1 MLLLIG
7 KILLLLIFFLSG
19 INKIQN
25 FKSTVSGFKNIFF
38 SKKLPNF
45 IYNIIIFLVIILE
58 ILAPIIIIYNSQT
71 NNLSQLAHYSS
82 ITLAIFTILATY
94 LYHNPIT
101 QKGQFYYFMKNLSI
115 IGGLLVV
122 SAIV

>member
-7 KILLLLIFFLSG
+7 KILSLLIFFLSG

-25 FKSTVSGFKNIFF
+25 FKSTVSGFKNVFF

-45 IYNIIIFLVIILE
+45 IYNIIIFLVIVLE

-71 NNLSQLAHYSS
+71 NDLSQLAHYSS
-82 ITLAIFTILATY
+82 ISLAIFTILATY

-101 QKGQFYYFMKNLSI
+101 QKGQFYYFMKNVSI
-115 IGGLLVV
+115 IGGLFVV

>member
-38 SKKLPNF
+38 SKKIPNF

-82 ITLAIFTILATY
+82 ISLAIFTIIATY
-94 LYHNPIT
+94 LYHNPMT
-101 QKGQFYYFMKNLSI
+101 QKGQFYYFMKNVSI
-115 IGGLLVV
+115 IGGLLIL
-122 SAIV
+122 SSIV

>member
-25 FKSTVSGFKNIFF
+25 FKGTVSGFKNIFF

>member
-7 KILLLLIFFLSG
+7 KILLLSIFFLSG
-19 INKIQN
+19 ISKIKN
-25 FKSTVSGFKNIFF
+25 FKGTVSGFKNIFL

-45 IYNIIIFLVIILE
+45 IYNLIIFLAIVLE

-82 ITLAIFTILATY
+82 ISLAIFTIIATY

>member
-19 INKIQN
+19 ISKIKN
-25 FKSTVSGFKNIFF
+25 FKGTVSGFKNVFF
-38 SKKLPNF
+38 LKKMPNF
-45 IYNIIIFLVIILE
+45 IYNIIIFLVIVLE

-71 NNLSQLAHYSS
+71 NDLSQLAHYSS
-82 ITLAIFTILATY
+82 ISLAIFTILATY

-101 QKGQFYYFMKNLSI
+101 QKGQFYYFMKNVSI

-122 SAIV
+122 STIV

>member
-7 KILLLLIFFLSG
+7 KILLLSIFLLSG
-19 INKIQN
+19 ISKIKN
-25 FKSTVSGFKNIFF
+25 FKGTVSGFKNVFF

-45 IYNIIIFLVIILE
+45 IYNLIIFLAIVLE

-82 ITLAIFTILATY
+82 ISLAIFTIIATY
-94 LYHNPIT
+94 LYHNLIT

>member
-25 FKSTVSGFKNIFF
+25 FKSTVSGFKNVFF

-45 IYNIIIFLVIILE
+45 IYNIIIFLVIVLE

-71 NNLSQLAHYSS
+71 NDLSQLAHYSS
-82 ITLAIFTILATY
+82 ISLAIFTILATY

-101 QKGQFYYFMKNLSI
+101 QKGQYYYFMKNLSI

>member
-7 KILLLLIFFLSG
+7 KILLLSIFFLSG
-19 INKIQN
+19 INKIKD
-25 FKSTVSGFKNIFF
+25 FKGTVSGFKKVFLE
-38 SKKLPNF
+38 KKLPNF
-45 IYNIIIFLVIILE
+45 IYNLIIFLVIVLE

-71 NNLSQLAHYSS
+71 NSLSQLANYSS
-82 ITLAIFTILATY
+82 ISLAIFSILATY

-101 QKGQFYYFMKNLSI
+101 QKGQLFYFMKNISI

>member
-25 FKSTVSGFKNIFF
+25 FKSTVSGFKNVFF

-45 IYNIIIFLVIILE
+45 IYNIIIFLVIVLE

-71 NNLSQLAHYSS
+71 NDLSQLAHYSS
-82 ITLAIFTILATY
+82 ISLAIFTILATY
-94 LYHNPIT
+94 L
-101 QKGQFYYFMKNLSI
+101 I
-115 IGGLLVV
+115 IILLHKKV
-122 SAIV
+122 SFIIL